1 MLNPTIDW
9 RDFIVSD
16 PTICHGQA
24 CIKGTR
30 IPVAVILDNLAAGV
44 SEAELLQS
52 YPTLTPEAIRAA
64 LAYAAELAREQLLPL
79 AHGTFTLSV
88 ITVAEVV
95 RGLVRRQ
102 RVDLLAQWRAD
113 VERLE
118 ILPLDYATGEL
129 AGELYA
135 RLDLAGVPI
144 GRLDPL
150 IAATALRHQ
159 LVLVT
164 GNVRHYA
171 RVVEVGYPL
180 RVENWRE
187 EG

>member
-79 AHGTFTLSV
+79 TSLGIALC
-88 ITVAEVV
+88 
-95 RGLVRRQ
+95 RR
-102 RVDLLAQWRAD
+102 L
-113 VERLE
+113 
-118 ILPLDYATGEL
+118 
-129 AGELYA
+129 
-135 RLDLAGVPI
+135 
-144 GRLDPL
+144 
-150 IAATALRHQ
+150 
-159 LVLVT
+159 
-164 GNVRHYA
+164 
-171 RVVEVGYPL
+171 
-180 RVENWRE
+180 
-187 EG
+187 